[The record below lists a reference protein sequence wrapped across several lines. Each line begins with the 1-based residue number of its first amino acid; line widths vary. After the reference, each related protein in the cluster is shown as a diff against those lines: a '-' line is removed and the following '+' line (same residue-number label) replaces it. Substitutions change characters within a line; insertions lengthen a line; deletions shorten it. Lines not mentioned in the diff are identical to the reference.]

1 LWYVIFLNL
10 VLIILVVF
18 FLNWFFFSISP
29 FNKKIIVFL

>member
-18 FLNWFFFSISP
+18 FFKLIFL
-29 FNKKIIVFL
+29 FNFTLQ